1 MSEKSGF
8 FNANLVGGVYDKVY
22 NAGDFANYFAN
33 FIGNGIFSP
42 STEKLMVQALDTP
55 NMTVNIKTG
64 VSFYEGYWYE
74 NSSIINKTI
83 SASDSTLSR
92 IDLVVIAYDF
102 DIRDANIK
110 VIQGT
115 PAASPVVPDLIR
127 SSVEYDL
134 GLAKI
139 NVDAGLSTITQA
151 NIVDLRMDSNYCGAV
166 TGLIDQVAIDDVNIS
181 YQTYVARIQEVLQ
194 NALDG
199 TIAGHLQNE
208 IDTIGNRFK
217 DITWETVSVPVASWD
232 TIALTAIVAAPGM
245 TADTTTS
252 AAIVSYL
259 PSDKDNFLSAGI
271 YGLSQ
276 GADTLTLK
284 CDTIPTAAISV
295 NIGIAY

>member
-8 FNANLVGGVYDKVY
+8 FNANLVGEAYDKVY

-208 IDTIGNRFK
+208 IDAKAVVAYYTATIGT
-217 DITWETVSVPVASWD
+217 TWVDQTGYFTQDVTVTGLLATDKPVVDYVPTLDFNAD
-232 TIALTAIVAAPGM
+232 VAADYGNIYKM
-245 TADTTTS
+245 MAS
-252 AAIVSYL
+252 A
-259 PSDKDNFLSAGI
+259 N
-271 YGLSQ
+271 
-276 GADTLTLK
+276 TLTIYSK
-284 CDTIPTAAISV
+284 EISTNVIPIQIMV
-295 NIGIAY
+295 VR